1 MPGARLIVRDY
12 PYATSEEELRE
23 LVGVYAEVINIE
35 VPRHATG
42 EPKDFALI
50 DVADESQAQDAVRH
64 LHGHVYEGRRLR
76 VKIATPQRTTE
87 GGPLT
92 PEPERQPPVGAQAQQ
107 YIERPQRHFLRTTR
121 TQRRV

>member
-1 MPGARLIVRDY
+1 MIVRDF
-12 PYATSEEELRE
+12 PYGTSEEKLRE
-23 LVGVYAEVINIE
+23 LVEPHAEVLNIE

-50 DVADESQAQDAVRH
+50 DVADEAQAENAVRH

-76 VKIATPQRTTE
+76 VKIATPQRVGE
-87 GGPLT
+87 GTLLT
-92 PEPERQPPVGAQAQQ
+92 PQSARRTPVEAQSQPV
-107 YIERPQRHFLRTTR
+107 IERPERHFLRTTR

>member
-1 MPGARLIVRDY
+1 MPGVRLIVRDY
-12 PYATSEEELRE
+12 PFGTSEEQLRE
-23 LVGVYAEVINIE
+23 LIEAHAEVISIE

-50 DVADESQAQDAVRH
+50 DVADEAQAEDAVKH

-76 VKIATPQRTTE
+76 VKIATPYKFAE
-87 GGPLT
+87 GALMTPGPL
-92 PEPERQPPVGAQAQQ
+92 RPVAVDPRPKPL
-107 YIERPQRHFLRTTR
+107 IERPERHFLRTTR

>member
-1 MPGARLIVRDY
+1 MPGVRLIVRDY
-12 PYATSEEELRE
+12 PYGTSEEELQG
-23 LVGVYAEVINIE
+23 LVGAYAEVINIE

-50 DVADESQAQDAVRH
+50 DVVDEAQAQDAVRH

-76 VKIATPQRTTE
+76 VKIATPQRAGD
-87 GGPLT
+87 GGRLT
-92 PEPERQPPVGAQAQQ
+92 QEPERQAPVEAQPH
-107 YIERPQRHFLRTTR
+107 IERPQRHFLRTTR